1 MNLIDTHTHLF
12 SSQFDEDRNAVVQK
26 AIDNGVSKMLL
37 PNISSE
43 TIEAM
48 HQLCQD
54 FPEHCYPM
62 MGLHPCDVKD
72 DYLKELEIVKA
83 HLDKGKYVAVGEIGI
98 DLYWDKSTLDIQ
110 KKAFRQQLIWAKE
123 YDLPVAI
130 HIRESFDEVFE
141 VIEEVNDEK
150 LRGVFHCFT
159 GTKEQG
165 LRAIDMGFMLG
176 IGGVVT
182 FKNSGLDQTLSGLP
196 LAQLILETDSPYLA
210 PTPHRGQRNESAFIP
225 LMAQKLADIYEM
237 DIEEV
242 ARITT
247 QNAKTLFK
255 L

>member
-62 MGLHPCDVKD
+62 MGLHPCDVKG

-130 HIRESFDEVFE
+130 HIRESFDEIFE

-159 GTKEQG
+159 GTKEKG

>member
-130 HIRESFDEVFE
+130 HIRESFDEIFE